1 MFICNLMSFTLLS
14 SFAVIM
20 SIVIKSVRS
29 NKLRCC
35 KLASWFMRHGGLGI
49 NHLCWNTYLYNHRR
63 RVQTE
68 QRLKHAGKVWSC
80 KFRCESLLPKTKPG
94 RCGQWSSWRNKDGS
108 NWRHWPHA
116 LPEWPISFRS
126 VTHAVSLSQLACEN
140 SRLTW
145 VGTIFVISLCF

>member
-1 MFICNLMSFTLLS
+1 MYVCMY
-14 SFAVIM
+14 VCM
-20 SIVIKSVRS
+20 YV
-29 NKLRCC
+29 RCC

-126 VTHAVSLSQLACEN
+126 RCFTVTVRKQPPHMSRNDIRDFSLFLMVPCGWRVDRKHCLS
-140 SRLTW
+140 SRY
-145 VGTIFVISLCF
+145 